1 MNMCRSCPMLNS
13 QGVCDTALRR
23 PERIRRC
30 PHQRM
35 RLAIPCPPAK
45 QGAQAR
51 LLAAYMQEA
60 HLPDKLRR
68 ELEARLTQ
76 KGRPPDG

>member
-1 MNMCRSCPMLNS
+1 MLNS

-30 PHQRM
+30 PHT
-35 RLAIPCPPAK
+35 
-45 QGAQAR
+45 
-51 LLAAYMQEA
+51 
-60 HLPDKLRR
+60 KLRR
-68 ELEARLTQ
+68 AAAKVQRE